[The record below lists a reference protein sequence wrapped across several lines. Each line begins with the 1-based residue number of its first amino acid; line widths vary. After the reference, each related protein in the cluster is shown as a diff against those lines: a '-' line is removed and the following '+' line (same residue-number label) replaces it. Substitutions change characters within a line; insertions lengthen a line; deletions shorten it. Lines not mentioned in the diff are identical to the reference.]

1 MAHTGHT
8 GPPIPPAGD
17 SGHVCYFQ
25 MIQGGMACACGE
37 TITAP
42 PETDSVSRCVKAV
55 EVAMRHE
62 GLSDGVRERVINR
75 LVYGDLLGPTARYK
89 LNEEGHAISVTVN
102 MSVPQPSARI
112 LASAVRELNE
122 RMGRVN
128 GR

>member
-1 MAHTGHT
+1 MLVMAHSGHT
-8 GPPIPPAGD
+8 DPPAGD

-25 MIQGGMACACGE
+25 MIDGGMACACGE

-42 PETDSVSRCVKAV
+42 PETESVSRCVKAV

-75 LVYGDLLGPTARYK
+75 LVYGDPLGPTARYK
-89 LNEEGHAISVTVN
+89 LNEDGQAISATVN
-102 MSVPQPSARI
+102 MSPQPSARI